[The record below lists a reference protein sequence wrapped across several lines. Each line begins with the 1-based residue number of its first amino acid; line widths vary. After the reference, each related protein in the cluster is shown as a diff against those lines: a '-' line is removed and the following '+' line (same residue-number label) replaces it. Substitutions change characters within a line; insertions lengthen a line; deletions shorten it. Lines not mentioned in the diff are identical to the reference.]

1 MGKELEKS
9 FDEELNDEMIAGEA
23 IREEFEDDEETD
35 ESCFPVLYF
44 HNPDPYAKRIS
55 LPDDHPRRN
64 YRIDEDGHIVVKN
77 PSAWWIPEMKLI
89 EEIDGTIYTVT
100 GSYEGTDRLDQKLS
114 RIMLHNLEDP
124 E

>member
-1 MGKELEKS
+1 MRKEIEKS

-23 IREEFEDDEETD
+23 HREDFEDDED
-35 ESCFPVLYF
+35 GDGSSVPVLYF
-44 HNPDPYAKRIS
+44 HNPDPYTKCAS
-55 LPDDHPRRN
+55 LPGDHPRRN

-77 PSAWWIPEMKLI
+77 LSAWWIPEVMLT

-100 GSYEGTDRLDQKLS
+100 GSYEGTERLDKKLS
-114 RIMLHNLEDP
+114 RIMLRNLEDS